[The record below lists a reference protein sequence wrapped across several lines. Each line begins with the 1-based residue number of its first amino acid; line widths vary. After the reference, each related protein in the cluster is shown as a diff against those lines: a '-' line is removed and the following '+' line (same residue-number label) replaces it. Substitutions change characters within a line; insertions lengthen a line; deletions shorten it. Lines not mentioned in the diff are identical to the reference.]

1 MISLELVQTAQ
12 FTLSPGMA
20 LPGLRDGLG
29 WDEVLTLSE
38 VWTCSRTRNR
48 LARVGVALSKRPFG
62 YARSVVSAERT
73 LERVLRIYY
82 MIVIITCFCPLCKTN
97 FTIPHQLKQTSL
109 FRADGRNPPSTKL
122 PIFAGSI
129 SSSFNPDSFELK
141 QLPVD
146 PKHAWRD
153 TNSLLIS
160 PTFKPVHTVAY

>member
-1 MISLELVQTAQ
+1 LISLELVQTAQ
-12 FTLSPGMA
+12 FTLSLGMA
-20 LPGLRDGLG
+20 LPGLRDGLD

-38 VWTCSRTRNR
+38 VWTCRRTRNR
-48 LARVGVALSKRPFG
+48 LARVSVALSSKRPFR
-62 YARSVVSAERT
+62 YVRSVVSAERT

-82 MIVIITCFCPLCKTN
+82 MIVIITCFCPLCKTS

-109 FRADGRNPPSTKL
+109 FRADGRNPSSTKL

-129 SSSFNPDSFELK
+129 SSSSSELK

-153 TNSLLIS
+153 TNSQLIN
-160 PTFKPVHTVAY
+160 PTFKPVHMVAY